1 MGKVLADRVTGFPI
15 GHRLNPWDRLL
26 ESCLSLSLG
35 QDFTAPMIKRKHQLL
50 GSVFL
55 FKTGSK

>member
-35 QDFTAPMIKRKHQLL
+35 QDFTAPMIKRKH
-50 GSVFL
+50 
-55 FKTGSK
+55 